1 MPKSKKKSVKYL
13 EKRTKINV
21 QKWVLG
27 ELVFFSVY
35 SYWSRK
41 KDEIKF

>member
-1 MPKSKKKSVKYL
+1 MPKSKKKKIKFS

-35 SYWSRK
+35 SYWPRK
-41 KDEIKF
+41 KVEIKF